1 MNKMKF
7 GLMGMLFSSGIMYW
21 IYNKKYKDNISL
33 KYNDENRKMK
43 LFLINSHIKD
53 EKIKELENANKDLEI
68 IKMHNYNEINQFF
81 LNDKNKLNII
91 HNYKNNSIIGINA
104 YGDIEA
110 FTEQRI
116 NQIHSLN
123 QLTFFER
130 LTIMNT
136 KDKLFQLN
144 NNDFILLYTTNQK
157 DNEINYEENKFVLF
171 RKIYREIF
179 RNLNLS
185 FYVLIPKYFIK
196 ELHSNESF
204 NTNNRIY
211 LISRNNYIHQK
222 LTPKNAKY
230 ITIDSEEFVFI
241 DITDEISLSNYMKVL
256 ITKGNFYF
264 YIKINQTIKNIIE
277 NLNTI
282 FSNIG
287 YYALYGNM
295 LNPNHK
301 MQIINF
307 LEKYK
312 SKLNN
317 KKDSTDCYPLIVID
331 NMYHKKE
338 EPYLIQTF
346 KDKYFN
352 LMNYTLQNVKF
363 ESEIPYHEP
372 KVLKKKILNISN
384 IKWYN
389 DINFEQNDYFNNK
402 Y

>member
-7 GLMGMLFSSGIMYW
+7 GLMGMLCSSGIMYW

-33 KYNDENRKMK
+33 KHNDDNRKMK

-53 EKIKELENANKDLEI
+53 EKIKELENVNKDLEI
-68 IKMHNYNEINQFF
+68 IIMRNYNEINQFF

-110 FTEQRI
+110 FTEQQI

-171 RKIYREIF
+171 RKLYREIF
-179 RNLNLS
+179 RNFNLS

-196 ELHSNESF
+196 ELHANESF

-211 LISRNNYIHQK
+211 LISRNNNIHKK
-222 LTPKNAKY
+222 LALKNAKY
-230 ITIDSEEFVFI
+230 ITIDNEEFVFI
-241 DITDEISLSNYMKVL
+241 DLTDEISLSNYMKVL
-256 ITKGNFYF
+256 VTKGNFYF

-282 FSNIG
+282 FTHIG

-301 MQIINF
+301 MQFINF

-312 SKLNN
+312 TKLNN
-317 KKDSTDCYPLIVID
+317 TKHSTDCSPLIVID
-331 NMYHKKE
+331 NICHKKE